1 MTFTDFYLLCFLVG
15 FLLSVIG
22 ALSGSLHMHFHVPHL
37 HLGHFHLGD
46 GHGHGGHA
54 GGDGPSVL
62 NFGTVV
68 TFLAWF
74 GGAGYFLSRYSTL
87 GFLLSM
93 GSAIVFGLAGA
104 AIIFLFLMKISGGK
118 LEALDPADF
127 EMVGVLGK
135 VNSPIRAGG
144 TGEIVYS
151 QAGTRR
157 CAGARSEDAKAIEK
171 GTEVI
176 VTRYDK
182 GIAYVRPWDEMTNG

>member
-1 MTFTDFYLLCFLVG
+1 
-15 FLLSVIG
+15 VIG
-22 ALSGSLHMHFHVPHL
+22 ALTGSLHMHVDVPHL
-37 HLGHFHLGD
+37 HFGDGLHLGD
-46 GHGHGGHA
+46 GHGDAGGD

-62 NFGTVV
+62 SFGTLV

-93 GSAIVFGLAGA
+93 GSAIVFGLAGS
-104 AIIFLFLMKISGGK
+104 AIIFLFLVKISGGK

-157 CAGARSEDAKAIEK
+157 CAGARSEEAKAIPK

-182 GIAYVRPWDEMTNG
+182 GIAYVRPWDEMTND